1 MAATGQIRNPVRLSL
16 GTNRINPQPGP
27 MTVHVDSYRF
37 LDIVTRQM
45 VKAWIAKEPSRD
57 IPWAELQK
65 PVRDCSVAVI
75 SSGAVALKS
84 DTPFDQE
91 TERKNPWWS
100 DPTHRV
106 IPRDARGEDVEFYQL
121 HIDASFAR
129 EDLNCLLPLA
139 LLAGLEEGGEI
150 GRLAAHHYSFMGYT
164 LDPTC
169 LIEETTPKIID
180 GLRNDEVDLVLLI
193 PT

>member
-1 MAATGQIRNPVRLSL
+1 
-16 GTNRINPQPGP
+16 
-27 MTVHVDSYRF
+27 MTIDSYRF
-37 LDIVTRQM
+37 LSFGTGQI
-45 VKAWIAKEPSRD
+45 VKAWIAREPKRD
-57 IPWAELQK
+57 LPWVPLGK
-65 PVRDCSVAVI
+65 PVSECSVAVI
-75 SSGAVALKS
+75 SSGAIALRS

-106 IPRDARGEDVEFYQL
+106 IPREARGEDVEFYQL

-129 EDLNCLLPLA
+129 EDLNCLLPLE
-139 LLAGLEEGGEI
+139 LLAKMEEAGEI
-150 GRLAAHHYSFMGYT
+150 GRLAAHHYSYMGYT

-169 LIEETTPKIID
+169 LLEETTPKIID
-180 GLRNDEVDLVLLI
+180 GLKNDGVDLVLLV

>member
-1 MAATGQIRNPVRLSL
+1 
-16 GTNRINPQPGP
+16 
-27 MTVHVDSYRF
+27 MTVQVDSYRF
-37 LDIVTRQM
+37 LDFLTRQM

-57 IPWAELQK
+57 IPWTTLPK
-65 PVRDCSVAVI
+65 PLGECSVALI
-75 SSGAVALKS
+75 SSGAIALKS

-91 TERKNPWWS
+91 GERRNPWWS

-129 EDLNCLLPLA
+129 EDLNCLLPLD
-139 LLAGLEEGGEI
+139 LLAGLEEAEEI
-150 GRLAAHHYSFMGYT
+150 GRSAAHHYSYMGYT
-164 LDPTC
+164 IDPTC

-180 GLRNDEVDLVLLI
+180 GLRNDEVDLVLLV